1 MSPASFKRLIHFLTG
16 SESKQIL
23 GVTTEIFLEFLH
35 DCKPS
40 QMGTACKCLPTVSTC
55 GVTLRLPVHINSDDE
70 MLAAFKSAI
79 DSENGFGCC

>member
-16 SESKQIL
+16 SESKPIL

-35 DCKPS
+35 DCEPS
-40 QMGTACKCLPTVSTC
+40 QMVTACKCLPTVSTC
-55 GVTLRLPVHINSDDE
+55 GVTLRLPVHIKSDDE

-79 DSENGFGCC
+79 DSEN